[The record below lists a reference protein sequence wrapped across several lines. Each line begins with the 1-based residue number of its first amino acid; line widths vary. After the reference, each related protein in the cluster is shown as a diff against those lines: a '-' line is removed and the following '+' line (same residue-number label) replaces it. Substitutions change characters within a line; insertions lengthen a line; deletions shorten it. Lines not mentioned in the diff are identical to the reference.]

1 MTVSLTFFP
10 LELDCECVVS
20 TMFEITSL
28 RFVFHFFCTR
38 CCFIHIEVE
47 KFCRILSAAPCRL
60 LIIAYRTLCGSTF
73 VPTSAACP
81 HSLSVVKTSGSTI
94 AAPPWRGYFRSASE
108 IVEKSRLLSF
118 RQFQPPQLSSF
129 VFPSY
134 YIPHTE
140 RQLAADHRRDDVAFR
155 AIPND
160 REHSSLCCQVT
171 TTRAG

>member
-94 AAPPWRGYFRSASE
+94 AAPPW
-108 IVEKSRLLSF
+108 
-118 RQFQPPQLSSF
+118 PPQLSSF

-160 REHSSLCCQVT
+160 REHSSLCRQVT